1 MHPVSTT
8 GGVAPPELA
17 KTTQPAHEQNEARIL
32 HFSRE
37 NLFEGVQMARV
48 ALRKGESST
57 FHSHTKTRDVF
68 FVMDGR
74 LTITVRMDSAFSTN
88 AYDALSSMVF
98 EIHRAANGYF
108 VHRLR
113 VLPGEVV
120 VIHPGTVHCAANV
133 DDEPCHF
140 VCIEGVGPYDFV
152 GA

>member
-1 MHPVSTT
+1 MPSTDLT
-8 GGVAPPELA
+8 NVTRPP
-17 KTTQPAHEQNEARIL
+17 HEENEARIL
-32 HFSRE
+32 AFRRE

-57 FHSHTKTRDVF
+57 FHLHTKTRDVF
-68 FVMDGR
+68 FVMSGR
-74 LTITVRMDSAFSTN
+74 LTITVRLGSSFSTN

-98 EIHRAANGYF
+98 EIHRASNGDF

-120 VIHPGTVHCAANV
+120 VVHPGTVHCAANV

-140 VCIEGVGPYDFV
+140 LCIEGVGPYDFV

>member
-1 MHPVSTT
+1 MLS
-8 GGVAPPELA
+8 
-17 KTTQPAHEQNEARIL
+17 AHDENEARIL
-32 HFSRE
+32 GFRRE

-68 FVMDGR
+68 FVMSGR
-74 LTITVRMDSAFSTN
+74 LTITVRLESAFRVN
-88 AYDALSSMVF
+88 AYEALSSMVF
-98 EIHRAANGYF
+98 EIQRAANGDF
-108 VHRLR
+108 IHKLR

-120 VIHPGTVHCAANV
+120 VIHPGTVHCATNV
-133 DDEPCHF
+133 DEEPCHF